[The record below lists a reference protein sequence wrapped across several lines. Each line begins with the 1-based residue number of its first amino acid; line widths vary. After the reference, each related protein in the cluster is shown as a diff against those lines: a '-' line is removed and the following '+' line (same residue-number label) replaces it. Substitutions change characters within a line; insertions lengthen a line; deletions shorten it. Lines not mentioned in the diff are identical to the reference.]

1 MLKHF
6 QPSAAARVLVTGDVI
21 LDRYVHGATERVSP
35 EAPVPIV
42 RVHHTEERPGDA
54 ANVAVNIR
62 SLGVPVTLLGLTGND
77 EGAELLNRQLAGLD
91 IDARLCRQD
100 GFPTT
105 TKLRILSRHQQ
116 LLRLDYEIDAAK
128 TDAAVLTDHFRDL
141 LHDCRVVALSD
152 YAKGCLGDVRGM
164 ITMAKAKDVPVVID
178 PKGADFQRYAGARL
192 LTPNRKEFEAVV
204 GCCVD
209 DHDIEARAR
218 RLCDDMEIDA
228 LLITRGERGMFL
240 IQRDVKEPVHLD
252 AHSHEVFD
260 VTGAGDTVI
269 AATAAALASGYTLP
283 DAVAYANYAAG
294 LVVEKL
300 GTASVSVAELNH
312 AVSADDIGGRSK
324 ILNHESLDAVMEGLR
339 SRGRRLVM
347 TNGCFDILHAGHVG
361 CLEQARALGDCLV
374 VAVNNDD
381 SVRRLKG
388 EGRPVYRLQERM
400 AVLAGLSAV
409 DWIIPFAGD
418 TPEELVR
425 RIAPDCLVKGGD
437 YAPDQITGASYVRSR
452 GGEVVILPR
461 RSGCSTSSLLEK
473 FNSGGSGKDS

>member
-6 QPSAAARVLVTGDVI
+6 QPSATARVLVTGDVI
-21 LDRYVHGATERVSP
+21 LDRYVHGETERVSP

-42 RVHHTEERPGDA
+42 RVHYTEERPGGA

-62 SLGVPVTLLGLTGND
+62 SLGVPVTLLGLAGKD
-77 EGAELLNRQLAGLD
+77 EGADLLNRQLAGLD
-91 IDARLCRQD
+91 IDTRLCRQD

-116 LLRLDYEIDAAK
+116 LLRLDYEIDAAE
-128 TDAAVLTDHFRDL
+128 TDSSVLKDNFRDL
-141 LHDCRVVALSD
+141 LHDSRVVVLSD
-152 YAKGCLGDVRGM
+152 YAKGGLGDVRGM
-164 ITMAKAKDVPVVID
+164 ITMAEAKGVPVMVD
-178 PKGADFQRYAGARL
+178 PKGTDFRRYSGAGL
-192 LTPNRKEFEAVV
+192 LTPNRKEFEAVA
-204 GCCVD
+204 GCCID
-209 DHDIEARAR
+209 DHDIDTRAR
-218 RLCDDMEIDA
+218 RLCDDLDIDA
-228 LLITRGERGMFL
+228 LLVTRGERGMSL
-240 IQRDVKEPVHLD
+240 VQRGVKEPMHLD

-269 AATAAALASGYTLP
+269 AVTAAALASGYTLP

-312 AVSADDIGGRSK
+312 AVSADDIGGRTK
-324 ILNHESLDAVMEGLR
+324 ILDHESLDAVMESLR
-339 SRGRRLVM
+339 SKGDRLVM

-374 VAVNNDD
+374 VAVNDDD

-388 EGRPVYRLQERM
+388 EGRPVNRLQERM

-425 RIAPDCLVKGGD
+425 RISPDCLVKGGD
-437 YAPDQITGASYVRSR
+437 YVPDQIAGASHVESR
-452 GGEVVILPR
+452 GGEVVILPLR
-461 RSGCSTSSLLEK
+461 PGCSTSSLLEK
-473 FNSGGSGKDS
+473 FNSRVSEKDL